1 MNMKHLADIITCV
14 RIAAAVAMLFLEPLS
29 AAFFAI
35 YCVGG
40 ISDMLDGAVA
50 RKFGSS
56 GALGARLDS
65 AADLLFLIS
74 AFYKL
79 VPILHGLFNA
89 YVLWAVCI
97 VAAVKIMSLIVSYIR
112 FHKPLFLHTI
122 LNKITGFAVFSL
134 PFFYK
139 SECFTVLI
147 YISCAIAFLAAAEEF
162 ICLLRLKDCNP
173 DIKGILF

>member
-1 MNMKHLADIITCV
+1 MKHLVDIITCV
-14 RIAAAVAMLFLEPLS
+14 RIAAAVVMLFTRPLS
-29 AAFFAI
+29 AAFFVL

-40 ISDMLDGAVA
+40 ISDMVDGTVA

-65 AADLLFLIS
+65 VADLLFFAV

-79 VPILHGLFNA
+79 VPKLYCFFNA
-89 YVLWAVCI
+89 YVLWAVCV
-97 VAAVKIMSLIVSYIR
+97 VAAVKIMSLIVSFIR

-122 LNKITGFAVFSL
+122 LNKITGFAVFVL

-139 SECFTVLI
+139 VGCFTVSI
-147 YISCAIAFLAAAEEF
+147 YIACVIAFIAAAEEF
-162 ICLLRLKDCNP
+162 ICILELNDANQ

>member
-1 MNMKHLADIITCV
+1 MKHLADIITCV
-14 RIAAAVAMLFLEPLS
+14 RIAAAVVMLFTRPLS
-29 AAFFAI
+29 AAFFVL

-40 ISDMLDGAVA
+40 ISDMIDGTVA

-56 GALGARLDS
+56 GDFGAKLDS
-65 AADLLFLIS
+65 VADLLFLIS

-79 VPILHGLFNA
+79 IPKLHGLFNA
-89 YVLWAVCI
+89 YVLWAVCV
-97 VAAVKIMSLIVSYIR
+97 VAAVKIMSLITSLIR

-122 LNKITGFAVFSL
+122 LNKIAGFSVFIL

-139 SECFTVLI
+139 AGFFNAVIYTV
-147 YISCAIAFLAAAEEF
+147 CVIAFIAAAEEF
-162 ICLLRLKDCNP
+162 ICILKLNEANQ